1 MKTTRELGFL
11 VSIQPRTIC
20 PLRKSACAR
29 THMTPD
35 LQEALLGNVAMTL
48 FVLDCEELNIS
59 QTQHSGHICWV
70 DFVSGSGGK
79 EAACSAGDP
88 GLTPGLGGSP
98 GEGHG
103 NPLQYSCPGKPMDR
117 GAWQATVYRTAKES
131 DMTEPLAL
139 TYLYPLGHGK
149 HSMPVGSQPW
159 ELHPMS
165 LSSRSLI
172 SQLKNRVL
180 CVHWETERE
189 KP

>member
-29 THMTPD
+29 TYMTPD
-35 LQEALLGNVAMTL
+35 LQEALLGNAVMTL
-48 FVLDCEELNIS
+48 FVLDCEEPNIS

-70 DFVSGSGGK
+70 DFVSGSGSK

-103 NPLQYSCPGKPMDR
+103 NPLQSSCLENPHGQRSLVGYSPWSC
-117 GAWQATVYRTAKES
+117 KES
-131 DMTEPLAL
+131 DTTEQT
-139 TYLYPLGHGK
+139 TYTHTHTHTTRK
-149 HSMPVGSQPW
+149 
-159 ELHPMS
+159 
-165 LSSRSLI
+165 
-172 SQLKNRVL
+172 
-180 CVHWETERE
+180 
-189 KP
+189 